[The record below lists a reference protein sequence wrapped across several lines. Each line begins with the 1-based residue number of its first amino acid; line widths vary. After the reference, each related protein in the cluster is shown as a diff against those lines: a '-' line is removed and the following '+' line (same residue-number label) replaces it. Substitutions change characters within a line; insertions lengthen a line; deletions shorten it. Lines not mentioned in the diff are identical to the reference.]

1 MFSRREENMSKKF
14 RLIAPLFAA
23 GAAASIMLAP
33 AASAE
38 THLDCSNPS
47 GNSTVCETPGNVQL
61 NTTTDGTTAY
71 PQYGYPFLYG
81 SAIDLGGLFDGGHN
95 GGGGGG
101 GHNGGGGHGSGR

>member
-1 MFSRREENMSKKF
+1 MTKNKTPRFTSR

-23 GAAASIMLAP
+23 GAAAAIVLAP

-38 THLDCSNPS
+38 THLQCTNPS

-61 NTTTDGTTAY
+61 NATTDGTTAY

-81 SAIDLGGLFDGGHN
+81 GPVIDLGGLFGGGQH
-95 GGGGGG
+95 GGGGGQ
-101 GHNGGGGHGSGR
+101 GGGGGAHGSGPR